1 MTYVDAWGLGKKPRR
16 RGIEMDDGYMSV
28 AEKLVHARPVNEAEA
43 RRALEWI
50 ASREGKP
57 LDELV
62 REHRQGDTIAA

>member
-1 MTYVDAWGLGKKPRR
+1 
-16 RGIEMDDGYMSV
+16 MDDGYMSLV
-28 AEKLVHARPVNEAEA
+28 EKLVHARPVSEAEA

-62 REHRQGDTIAA
+62 REHRQSGTIGA